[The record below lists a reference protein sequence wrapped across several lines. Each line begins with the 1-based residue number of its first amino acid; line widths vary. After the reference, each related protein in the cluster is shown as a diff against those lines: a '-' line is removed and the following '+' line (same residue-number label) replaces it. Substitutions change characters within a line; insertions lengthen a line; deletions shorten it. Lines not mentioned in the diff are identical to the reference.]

1 MLSCA
6 PTSTSHQ
13 LLTLHIYDHATL
25 SYLEAVNKIFE
36 KGLLSHDK
44 VTDGDDEIFASISEG
59 LEYFIEWCDKAIE
72 NGNNHVTTDTIST
85 HSIHLVMQIILI
97 NAHPSCRC

>member
-1 MLSCA
+1 MLSYA

-13 LLTLHIYDHATL
+13 LLTLHMIVQH

-44 VTDGDDEIFASISEG
+44 VTDGDDEILASISEG
-59 LEYFIEWCDKAIE
+59 LEYFIEWCDEAIE
-72 NGNNHVTTDTIST
+72 NGNNHVTTDTILP
-85 HSIHLVMQIILI
+85 HSIHLVMHIGQII
-97 NAHPSCRC
+97 HSD